1 MAQTTLARLVRKS
14 ADKKE
19 NNQIM
24 NSVSQIA
31 IAGFWRKKRE
41 SRTQNDVVI
50 ILVMPYRVVQTN
62 CWVKRIKVET
72 PGDPDA
78 QYALDVVQSGNL
90 LTIALV
96 GGDTY
101 IEIRLTPQGL

>member
-50 ILVMPYRVVQTN
+50 ILCDALQGRSNKLLGQT
-62 CWVKRIKVET
+62 
-72 PGDPDA
+72 D
-78 QYALDVVQSGNL
+78 
-90 LTIALV
+90 
-96 GGDTY
+96 
-101 IEIRLTPQGL
+101 QGRNPRRS